1 MKQKFELQIIKN
13 FGGYDPESPF
23 IQEVSILTIIHDGV
37 NYQLTFME
45 VDTSIDYKVT
55 LKQAIN
61 SLLDRNAIICGRD
74 LCDSSLEELIA
85 TGECEVDV

>member
-1 MKQKFELQIIKN
+1 MR
-13 FGGYDPESPF
+13 
-23 IQEVSILTIIHDGV
+23 
-37 NYQLTFME
+37 FME
-45 VDTSIDYKVT
+45 VDSSIDYKIT

-85 TGECEVDV
+85 TGECEIEV